1 MQTLKSDIRSRILS
15 AAKEQFMQRGY
26 LKTSMREIADAVDV
40 GVGNLYNYFENKDE
54 LFCVILRPVSDGF
67 GANAAG
73 TSWSQ
78 RSRYHAYM
86 FRRVSQVCCR

>member
-1 MQTLKSDIRSRILS
+1 MQTLKSDIRNRILS

-54 LFCVILRPVSDGF
+54 ML
-67 GANAAG
+67 
-73 TSWSQ
+73 WSE
-78 RSRYHAYM
+78 
-86 FRRVSQVCCR
+86 CCRNIMEPKEQILCLYVPKSISSLLSMNIYP